1 LLEVEAVALAIVV
14 VVVELVD
21 FLFKVQLLLQVLTQ

>member
-1 LLEVEAVALAIVV
+1 LLEVEAVALAIEAA
-14 VVVELVD
+14 VVELVD